1 MEPSYIGLSEC
12 VEHEDGSATYR
23 VHMDDKARD
32 HLCEEGL
39 KLVLYCAAYKVDLG
53 DVYDWIESQGTLED
67 SVDKDTIRPLDD
79 EEKKRSIERS
89 IANGEQRSTNSSEQK
104 IT

>member
-12 VEHEDGSATYR
+12 VENEDGSATYK

-39 KLVLYCAAYKVDLG
+39 KLVLYCAAYNVDLG
-53 DVYDWIESQGTLED
+53 DVYGWIESQIPKDED
-67 SVDKDTIRPLDD
+67 IRPMTD
-79 EEKKRSIERS
+79 EER
-89 IANGEQRSTNSSEQK
+89 QRSKEREEANKCTP
-104 IT
+104 

>member
-1 MEPSYIGLSEC
+1 MTDTPSYIGLSEC

-53 DVYDWIESQGTLED
+53 DVYDWIESQGKSLD
-67 SVDKDTIRPLDD
+67 SPEIRELDS
-79 EEKKRSIERS
+79 EERQRAIERS
-89 IANGEQRSTNSSEQK
+89 KANGL
-104 IT
+104 